1 MLKVHY
7 PEENMRRWYWNA
19 FAWQSAAESG
29 PRTGRLPSLALCAVD
44 AGVFWAQNTSRVW
57 IPPPQMGP
65 ISCQWRYCCWRRE
78 TWHSFHSEV
87 FQEYLFG
94 VICLKEEEEEV
105 RKTHNSTG
113 NLSYWHQMYVITSL
127 SSIKSLPMDKDIY
140 QLWILNLF
148 YFLEKKSKQSIMLI
162 AQDQKTEWWKIWIN
176 SRDVSALKL

>member
-1 MLKVHY
+1 MVL
-7 PEENMRRWYWNA
+7 ECICMAISSRIW
-19 FAWQSAAESG
+19 
-29 PRTGRLPSLALCAVD
+29 PRTSRLPSLALCAVD

-65 ISCQWRYCCWRRE
+65 VSCQWRYCCWRRE

-94 VICLKEEEEEV
+94 VICLKEEDEEV

-113 NLSYWHQMYVITSL
+113 NLSYWHQMYVIISL

>member
-1 MLKVHY
+1 MAELKDSWQIGNKILNFWMLKVHY

-19 FAWQSAAESG
+19 FPWQSAAESG
-29 PRTGRLPSLALCAVD
+29 PRTSRLPSLDRCAVD

-65 ISCQWRYCCWRRE
+65 VSCQWRYCCWRRE

-94 VICLKEEEEEV
+94 VICLKEEEKV
-105 RKTHNSTG
+105 RKTQNSTG
-113 NLSYWHQMYVITSL
+113 NLSYWHQMYVIISL
-127 SSIKSLPMDKDIY
+127 SSIRSLPMDKDIY

-148 YFLEKKSKQSIMLI
+148 YFLEKK
-162 AQDQKTEWWKIWIN
+162 
-176 SRDVSALKL
+176 

>member
-7 PEENMRRWYWNA
+7 TKENMRRWCWNA
-19 FAWQSAAESG
+19 FPFQSAADSG
-29 PRTGRLPSLALCAVD
+29 PSTGCLPSLALCAVD
-44 AGVFWAQNTSRVW
+44 AGVLWAQYTSRVW

-65 ISCQWRYCCWRRE
+65 VSCQWRYCCSRRRE

-94 VICLKEEEEEV
+94 VICLKEEEEV
-105 RKTHNSTG
+105 RKTQNSTG
-113 NLSYWHQMYVITSL
+113 NLSNWHQMYVIISL

-148 YFLEKKSKQSIMLI
+148 YFLEKK
-162 AQDQKTEWWKIWIN
+162 
-176 SRDVSALKL
+176 